1 MKFQLVPSIIFLSIF
16 FIVSTFIIYLA
27 LIFSKKF
34 YISSREDLVKFI
46 ELKDSVINNLKPV
59 LSDSEGSEINSKDQI
74 IKNLEFEKDSLSQ
87 TLEDIEAL

>member
-1 MKFQLVPSIIFLSIF
+1 MILQLVPSLIFLGIF
-16 FIVSTFIIYLA
+16 YIVSIFIIYLA

-46 ELKDSVINNLKPV
+46 ELKDSVINNLK
-59 LSDSEGSEINSKDQI
+59 SEINSKDQI

>member
-1 MKFQLVPSIIFLSIF
+1 MKLQLVSSLIFLGIF
-16 FIVSTFIIYLA
+16 YIVSTFIIYLA

-34 YISSREDLVKFI
+34 YISSREDLIKFI
-46 ELKDSVINNLKPV
+46 ELKDSVINNLK
-59 LSDSEGSEINSKDQI
+59 SEINSKDQI